1 MSWRRR
7 CGVCGL
13 APVAMT
19 QAGFCFGCWPGG
31 PVIPPPC
38 LQCGSRAN
46 YFTNGL
52 CAGCH
57 PMGPPKVDSCTDCF
71 AWGATR
77 HRGWRCIGCEAWHQ
91 RRAVGECRSCRRLL
105 PLSRDGGCR
114 LCRKQRTRVLAAR
127 PWPTPDLVAANRHG
141 QQLFLADMF
150 MLPGTVR
157 RPLDDPPPPWT
168 DEIDPVPRR
177 QLVLF
182 EWQWDLRARARLGFP
197 PPPDP
202 KLAAFLVR
210 HVDEHGARHGW
221 STGHTE
227 SVRRGVRI
235 LLAIQETRGALIRAS
250 EVAVLAQLG
259 LSVPAVT
266 AVLAGAGMF
275 EDDREP
281 AIIAWFSRQVADLPG
296 DVRGELAVWF
306 EVMRNG
312 SPIPPRRVPRSDQT
326 TTGQLRHALP
336 ALRCWARSHQSL
348 REVSRDDVTAVLPA
362 SGAPRTLML
371 QALRSIFRV
380 LKGRQLVF
388 VNPTARMRARSPD
401 LPAPRP
407 VDIDKLRSAL
417 ESPDPARAAIAAL
430 LGFHAVRVLALRYL
444 RLTDLR
450 DGRLHIGAQVILLA
464 EPVRDRLATYLD
476 FRSDCWPDTINPHL
490 FVNRRSATHTRPVS
504 SSWPSLT
511 LGMPAQ
517 TVRRDRILD
526 EAFAT
531 GGDLRQVSDMFGL
544 SVATAYRFADF
555 VQRAEAAE
563 PAGE

>member
-1 MSWRRR
+1 M
-7 CGVCGL
+7 

-19 QAGFCFGCWPGG
+19 QVGFCFGCWPGG
-31 PVIPPPC
+31 PVRPPPC
-38 LQCGSRAN
+38 LQCGSKAN

-57 PMGPPKVDSCTDCF
+57 PMGPPGVDSCTDCH

-91 RRAVGECRSCRRLL
+91 RRAVGECRSCGRLL

-127 PWPTPDLVAANRHG
+127 PWPTPDLIEANRHG

-150 MLPGTVR
+150 ILHGTVR
-157 RPLDDPPPPWT
+157 RPVDQHAPLVADDVMA
-168 DEIDPVPRR
+168 PVPLR

-182 EWQWDLRARARLGFP
+182 DWPRDLRVQARLGFP
-197 PPPDP
+197 PPPDL
-202 KLAAFLVR
+202 KLAGFLLR
-210 HVDEHGARHGW
+210 RVDEHAARYGW
-221 STGHTE
+221 SIGHTE

-235 LLAIQETRGALIRAS
+235 LLAIQDTPGALIRAS
-250 EVAVLAQLG
+250 EVALLAQLG
-259 LSVPAVT
+259 VSVPAVS

-275 EDDREP
+275 DDDREP
-281 AIIAWFSRQVADLPG
+281 AIKRWFSRQVAELPA
-296 DVRGELAVWF
+296 DVRGELGVWF

-312 SPIPPRRVPRSDQT
+312 SSTSPRRLPRSDHT
-326 TTGQLRHALP
+326 TTSQLRSALP
-336 ALRCWARSHQSL
+336 ALHRWAGSHQSL
-348 REVSRDDVTAVLPA
+348 REVSREDVKAVLPA
-362 SGAPRTLML
+362 SGATRTLVL

-388 VNPTARMRARSPD
+388 INPTARMRARAPD

-407 VDIDKLRSAL
+407 VDIAKLRDAL
-417 ESPDPARAAIAAL
+417 DSPDPARAAIAAL
-430 LGFHAVRVLALRYL
+430 LGFHAVRVTTLRRT

-450 DGRLHIGAQVILLA
+450 DGRLHIGEQVVLLA
-464 EPVRDRLATYLD
+464 EPVRDRLAAYLD
-476 FRSDCWPDTINPHL
+476 FRHKCWPDTINPHL
-490 FVNRRSATHTRPVS
+490 FINRRSATHTRPVNPH
-504 SSWPSLT
+504 WPTDT

-517 TVRRDRILD
+517 TIRRDRILD

-531 GGDLRQVSDMFGL
+531 GGDLRQVSDMFGV
-544 SVATAYRFADF
+544 SVATAYRFAEF
-555 VQRAEAAE
+555 VHHAQAAE
-563 PAGE
+563 QGGE